1 MLRFLEKILRIS
13 WCNNFQQMVHNA
25 DRIVKLQAFHTSQ
38 QHCCSQSVT
47 FIGTIWER
55 IEGDEELHFDY
66 LQLL

>member
-1 MLRFLEKILRIS
+1 
-13 WCNNFQQMVHNA
+13 MVHNA